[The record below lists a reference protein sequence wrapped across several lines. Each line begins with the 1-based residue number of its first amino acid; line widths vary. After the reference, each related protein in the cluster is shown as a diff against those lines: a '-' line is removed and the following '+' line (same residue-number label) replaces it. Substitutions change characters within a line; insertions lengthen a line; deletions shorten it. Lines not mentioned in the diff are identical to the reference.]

1 MERAFKIDIILLK
14 LDVKI
19 IAKTLYSSKW
29 RLVMI
34 NIIDYFYLIVNKYYQ
49 LALKYIAYS
58 QNITTG

>member
-19 IAKTLYSSKW
+19 IAKTLYSWKG

-34 NIIDYFYLIVNKYYQ
+34 NIIAYYYLIVNKDYQ
-49 LALKYIAYS
+49 LALKYISYS
-58 QNITTG
+58 